1 LFAWGGGGR
10 PRTTATLASRITA
23 SVDAVFASAG
33 ARVRR
38 GQTLIALDGRELE
51 ANAARA
57 RATLA
62 AAVASARAADADVAA
77 ADSAVT
83 MARATG
89 DRIRTLIDKRSATA
103 QEWDQAST
111 GLQGAE
117 ARAGA
122 ARAQAAAARAAR
134 DAAEANLQVA
144 QTSLSYATIV
154 APFDGVVA
162 ERLVDPGTMATAG
175 LPLIVVE
182 DPSVLRLHVLADEFR
197 ARTIA
202 VDQAA
207 EARLD
212 EASEWCAARVV
223 EIGRVDPASHN
234 FLIKLELA
242 MPPGARSGLFGRARF
257 ISGERR
263 TPAVPVEA
271 IVRRGQLA
279 FVFVV
284 TPEHVARLRPVVTGD
299 TAGNRVEVL
308 SGLADGDVVVG
319 NPPAA
324 LTDGMRI
331 TEPR

>member
-1 LFAWGGGGR
+1 MFESGGVVR
-10 PRTTATLASRITA
+10 ARTTAMLASRVTA

-33 ARVRR
+33 APVRR
-38 GQTLIALDGRELE
+38 GQTLIALDSRELE
-51 ANAARA
+51 ASAARA

-62 AAVASARAADADVAA
+62 AALAGARAAEADVTA
-77 ADSAVT
+77 ADSAVA
-83 MARATG
+83 MARATS
-89 DRIRTLIDKRSATA
+89 DRIRTLLDKRSATP

-122 ARAQAAAARAAR
+122 ARAQAIAALAAR
-134 DAAEANLQVA
+134 DAAEANLHVA
-144 QTSLSYATIV
+144 QTSLSYATIT

-182 DPSVLRLHVLADEFR
+182 DPSMLRLHILADEFR
-197 ARTIA
+197 ARTVA
-202 VDQAA
+202 VGQAA

-212 EASEWCAARVV
+212 EGSAWCAARVV
-223 EIGRVDPASHN
+223 EIGRVDPASHT

-242 MPPGARSGLFGRARF
+242 TPPSARSGLFGRARF
-257 ISGERR
+257 TSG
-263 TPAVPVEA
+263 THLAPAVPAEA

-284 TPEHVARLRPVVTGD
+284 TPEHVARLRPVRTGG
-299 TAGNRVEVL
+299 TAGNRIEVL
-308 SGLADGDVVVG
+308 SGLADGDAVVA

-324 LTDGMRI
+324 LTDGMRV